1 MVLCS
6 NPRFDNNEALVEWEL
21 IALDVRAGS
30 ISSETSRELLK
41 LYYWVAAVEGLR

>member
-21 IALDVRAGS
+21 IALDVRE
-30 ISSETSRELLK
+30 ETEDQGQDS
-41 LYYWVAAVEGLR
+41 